1 MDQKQFAAWVRAA
14 MAAYENSFDHAAS
27 KVASEAASAERVRR
41 KEANDPTY
49 VFCLVDHE
57 QFYRMT
63 QRQAVESVVPAA
75 WVEPIYLLMITAW
88 NDIQSWC
95 AKVEEAA

>member
-1 MDQKQFAAWVRAA
+1 MDQKQFAAWVLAA
-14 MAAYENSFDHAAS
+14 MAAHENSFDRTAS
-27 KVASEAASAERVRR
+27 EAASEAASAERARR

-49 VFCLVDHE
+49 VYCVVDHE

-75 WVEPIYLLMITAW
+75 WVEPVYLLMVTAW
-88 NDIQSWC
+88 NDIETWC
-95 AKVEEAA
+95 REVKEAA